1 MTSVTHKPR
10 RSSLPE
16 SAARPYTPL
25 EKLRAEWAAS
35 ELRGDTASLR
45 EILAE
50 DFIGVG
56 PRGFML
62 TREQWLFR
70 HDSGSLTYETFEW
83 DEVSVRVHKDAA
95 VMIGRETA
103 RAIYEDGDVR
113 HEIQNQFRATLV
125 FVEEGGRW
133 VLLSLHLSP
142 IAGPPAGSQGANEPE
157 EQS

>member
-1 MTSVTHKPR
+1 MQDKSEQVV
-10 RSSLPE
+10 
-16 SAARPYTPL
+16 
-25 EKLRAEWAAS
+25 KLGEEWAAS
-35 ELRGDTASLR
+35 ELRADTASLG

-62 TREQWLFR
+62 TREQWLYR
-70 HDSGSLTYETFEW
+70 HDSGNLTYETFEW

-103 RAIYEDGDVR
+103 RAVYEDGDVR
-113 HEIQNQFRATLV
+113 HEIQDQFRATLV
-125 FVEEGGRW
+125 FVEEEGRW

-142 IAGPPAGSQGANEPE
+142 IAGPPAGSRGANEPE
-157 EQS
+157 GRA